1 MAYGN
6 ATGLWA
12 QSRFRCDGRARIE
25 AEPAIYA
32 DDVADQVREQL
43 LYCDGVLAITVT
55 PSQS

>member
-1 MAYGN
+1 MAYGK

-12 QSRFRCDGRARIE
+12 QSRFRCDGRE